1 MSAMQHF
8 PTVTDHGVVTHVM
21 VPIGIYQQLTVE
33 HAAAMRP
40 PSERDIDAAIAIET
54 DPGTAWQDAED
65 VLRRVVREGVE
76 RARRER
82 DMTQA
87 ELGERVGLSQPQV
100 SRIEK
105 NPENAPLGTLR
116 RIAGALARG
125 STRGPAG
132 PNA

>member
-54 DPGTAWQDAED
+54 DPGTAWQDA
-65 VLRRVVREGVE
+65 VTCCVGWCA
-76 RARRER
+76 RAWS
-82 DMTQA
+82 
-87 ELGERVGLSQPQV
+87 G
-100 SRIEK
+100 
-105 NPENAPLGTLR
+105 
-116 RIAGALARG
+116 RG
-125 STRGPAG
+125 GSAT
-132 PNA
+132 